1 MKKLSKRQ
9 QEILDYFDDYSR
21 KNGYPPTL
29 REIGKKFSI
38 TSTNGSRYH
47 LQRLKELGYIEI
59 EPYRSRGIR
68 RTGRDGSGNAM
79 PFKGGFSYTLPIL
92 GQVPAGPL
100 SLAAPDVQEDS
111 VGVDPGY
118 FGSRDESPNLFG
130 LKVKGDSMIQ
140 AGIHDGDVVIV
151 QPQEDA
157 MNGQIVVAQVEDEAT
172 VKRFERVHD
181 AIMLHPENPAYDPII
196 VRDQGGDEF
205 GQSVGI
211 LGIVVG
217 LIRSM

>member
-1 MKKLSKRQ
+1 MKKPSKRQ
-9 QEILDYFDDYSR
+9 QEILDFFDEYSR

-29 REIGKKFSI
+29 REIGKKFAI
-38 TSTNGSRYH
+38 NSTNGSRYH
-47 LQRLKELGYIEI
+47 LQRLKEMGYIEI

-68 RTGRDGSGNAM
+68 RTNRDIPGSLL
-79 PFKGGFSYTLPIL
+79 KKQSYSYTMPIL

-100 SLAAPDVQEDS
+100 SLAAADMQEDT

-118 FGSRDESPNLFG
+118 FSSRHDSPNLFG
-130 LKVKGDSMIQ
+130 LRVKGDSMIR

-157 MNGQIVVAQVEDEAT
+157 MDGQIVVARVEDEAT
-172 VKRFERVHD
+172 VKRFQRSRD
-181 AIMLHPENPAYDPII
+181 AIILHPENPAYEPIR
-196 VRDQGGDEF
+196 VPNRGGDEF